1 MPGGRRGLVAP
12 QNTFLDNVMKR
23 LSQTPETSFLIGNAQ
38 IIDFPIV
45 YVSDEF
51 SRLVGYRQAK
61 RQIYLFHAL
70 NVNYRKSDIMLKP
83 LRCDFLTGPLTNL
96 ESMEQLKSSLEQ
108 HSASIHEMLYYK
120 KNGTGI
126 WVEVSFEKSHKR

>member
-1 MPGGRRGLVAP
+1 MILFQKYFEREKSVGTVMPGGRRGLVAP

-51 SRLVGYRQAK
+51 SRLVGYR
-61 RQIYLFHAL
+61 
-70 NVNYRKSDIMLKP
+70 
-83 LRCDFLTGPLTNL
+83 
-96 ESMEQLKSSLEQ
+96 
-108 HSASIHEMLYYK
+108 
-120 KNGTGI
+120 
-126 WVEVSFEKSHKR
+126 